1 MIIRSQDKER
11 ISVINN
17 NDSIGSRNRTIYA
30 YNGNNDTRVELGEYS
45 TEKKVIK
52 VLDMICEHYQN
63 CEMCKC
69 GLRQV
74 AETEFVFQMPQDSE
88 V

>member
-11 ISVINN
+11 FSVINN
-17 NDSIGSRNRTIYA
+17 NDSIGLRYSTIYA

-45 TEKKVIK
+45 SKQKAIK
-52 VLDMICEHYQN
+52 VLDMICEQYQYTQE
-63 CEMCKC
+63 CIC
-69 GLRQV
+69 GGIGV
-74 AETEFVFQMPQDSE
+74 NKPEFVFQMPQDRE